1 MERFEFIG
9 NLGKDAVIRTTQ
21 SGERYAII
29 NVAVKRVRNG
39 EAYTFWHNN
48 IEIIAPTLVEYAEK
62 YFKKGCTLFCSCTT
76 DNRKYILQDS
86 SYIFAPV
93 FILTSFEFVGKN
105 TSEQEAVFAERGDVV
120 QPQSI
125 AQQPIQQQQYQPQP
139 TQQVK
144 PQQFPS
150 QRPMQPKIPKQYQ
163 NNTPF

>member
-29 NVAVKRVRNG
+29 NIAVKRVRNG
-39 EAYTFWHNN
+39 ESYTFWHNN
-48 IEIIAPTLVEYAEK
+48 IEIVAPTLVEYAEK

-93 FILTSFEFVGKN
+93 LILTSFEFVGKN
-105 TSEQEAVFAERGDVV
+105 TSEQEAVFAERGDVA
-120 QPQSI
+120 QPQRI
-125 AQQPIQQQQYQPQP
+125 VQHPMQQPQYQHQPQP
-139 TQQVK
+139 QQ
-144 PQQFPS
+144 P
-150 QRPMQPKIPKQYQ
+150 RPMQPKIPKQYQ
-163 NNTPF
+163 NDTPF